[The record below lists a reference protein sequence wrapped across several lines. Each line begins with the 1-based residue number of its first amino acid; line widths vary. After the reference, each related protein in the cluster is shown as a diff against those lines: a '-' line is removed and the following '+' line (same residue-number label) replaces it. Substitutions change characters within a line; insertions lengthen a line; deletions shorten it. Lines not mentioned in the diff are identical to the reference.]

1 MPRVDSISRRDFAR
15 LGIAASLVPALGA
28 AASIPG
34 PAATTV
40 PELQPAGAASWPG
53 YEAAVAID
61 LLATPGPFNVEGM
74 FARPLGARM
83 VANAKASGMT
93 AVNVTVNGNGV
104 GAMAF
109 EQTVRAVAFWA
120 RELAQH
126 PGVWTPVRT
135 EADVRGAKA
144 SKRVGIILGF
154 QDTTMY
160 ENDLSRVDLFH
171 DMGVRIVQLTY
182 NVRNLAGDG
191 CLERAN
197 AGLSAFGRALVG
209 RLNSLGSLVD
219 LSHCGR
225 QTTMDGIETS
235 VKPVAVTHSGCS
247 AIADVPRNKPDDIL
261 RRLADRGGVV
271 GIYLMPFLRVSGQP
285 MAEDFMRHLTHALDV
300 CGEDH
305 VGIGSDNSITPI
317 ELTPEFRQI
326 HRESIMARRARG
338 ISAPGED
345 PDVFTFVPDINSPRR
360 LELIADLM
368 AKAGHSSA
376 RIEKVIGGNWM
387 RLLGE
392 VWGT

>member
-1 MPRVDSISRRDFAR
+1 MPRDDSISRRDFAR
-15 LGIAASLVPALGA
+15 LSIAASLVPALGA
-28 AASIPG
+28 AASIPA
-34 PAATTV
+34 PAATTA

-74 FARPLGARM
+74 FARPLGAPM

-126 PGVWTPVRT
+126 PGAWTPVRT
-135 EADVRGAKA
+135 LADVRGAKA
-144 SKRVGIILGF
+144 STRVGIILGF

-360 LELIADLM
+360 LEIIADLM
-368 AKAGHSSA
+368 ARAGHSSA

-392 VWGT
+392 VWGA

>member
-1 MPRVDSISRRDFAR
+1 MPRDDSISRRDFAR
-15 LGIAASLVPALGA
+15 LSIAASLVPALGA

-40 PELQPAGAASWPG
+40 PELQPAVAASWPG

-126 PGVWTPVRT
+126 PGVWTQVRT
-135 EADVRGAKA
+135 LADVRGAKS

-305 VGIGSDNSITPI
+305 VGVGSDNSITPI

-360 LELIADLM
+360 LEIIADLM
-368 AKAGHSSA
+368 ARAGHSSA

-392 VWGT
+392 VWGA

>member
-1 MPRVDSISRRDFAR
+1 MPRDDSISRRDFAR

-28 AASIPG
+28 AASIPA
-34 PAATTV
+34 PAAMTA
-40 PELQPAGAASWPG
+40 PELQPAGATSWPG

-126 PGVWTPVRT
+126 PGVWTQVRT
-135 EADVRGAKA
+135 LADVRGAKS

-305 VGIGSDNSITPI
+305 VGVGSDNSITPI

-360 LELIADLM
+360 LEIIADLM
-368 AKAGHSSA
+368 ARAGHSSA

-392 VWGT
+392 VWGA

>member
-1 MPRVDSISRRDFAR
+1 MPRDDSISRRDFAR

-126 PGVWTPVRT
+126 PGVWTQVRT
-135 EADVRGAKA
+135 LADVRGAKA

-376 RIEKVIGGNWM
+376 RIEKVIGGNWV

>member
-1 MPRVDSISRRDFAR
+1 MPRDDSISRRDFAR

-28 AASIPG
+28 AASIPA
-34 PAATTV
+34 PAATTA

-74 FARPLGARM
+74 FARPLGAPM

-126 PGVWTPVRT
+126 PGAWTPVRT
-135 EADVRGAKA
+135 LADVRGAKA
-144 SKRVGIILGF
+144 STRVGIILGF

-360 LELIADLM
+360 LEIIADLM
-368 AKAGHSSA
+368 ARAGHSSA

-392 VWGT
+392 VWGA